1 MHKYYDNKDIVI
13 LWRRNRGEVQMRNY
27 RIDICRV
34 NMAER
39 IDEHGCVD
47 ELSYAGLKVSKA
59 TCAKSIFLILLLLQ
73 FYEVNGVAFHGC
85 PTRAADAIGNV
96 MTGAS
101 NEEELRRTEKRRAQ
115 LAALVGAHNVVIL
128 TDRQVRDKLARSPAT
143 ADSRLN

>member
-59 TCAKSIFLILLLLQ
+59 TCVKSIFLILLLLLQ
-73 FYEVNGVAFHGC
+73 FDVETHFEWRAHAIESFWRLLEDAEIRGQLDIICVCNYGTLNDARRSINATIKVCCCGC
-85 PTRAADAIGNV
+85 C
-96 MTGAS
+96 
-101 NEEELRRTEKRRAQ
+101 
-115 LAALVGAHNVVIL
+115 
-128 TDRQVRDKLARSPAT
+128 
-143 ADSRLN
+143 